1 MIRTYLGAFA
11 ARVFAAI
18 ADAVAFLLAHVF
30 VFTAGAQA
38 IAQAMTAHCA
48 QWRCPPQQPSE
59 FRQLKPVPARRF
71 GSAARRLTSFASP
84 LSAVLLLALATLLAA
99 PMPIQAAGNAQLE
112 PCSGGGFN
120 PTPTAVAVDAVP
132 IVVESTTDEYFVLYV
147 TFDVD
152 GTELRRSRWQ

>member
-1 MIRTYLGAFA
+1 MTRTYLGAFA

-30 VFTAGAQA
+30 VFTAGTQA
-38 IAQAMTAHCA
+38 IAQAMAAPCA
-48 QWRCPPQQPSE
+48 QWRCSPQQPSE

-71 GSAARRLTSFASP
+71 GSAVRRLTSFASP
-84 LSAVLLLALATLLAA
+84 LSAILLLALATLLATL
-99 PMPIQAAGNAQLE
+99 MPIQAAGNAQLE
-112 PCSGGGFN
+112 PCSVN

-152 GTELRRSRWQ
+152 GTELRFRWQ